1 MAVSTGGNP
10 IKILESPGKM
20 ELVGIAD
27 LPADLAHRKICDL
40 EKFGSFFHTVL
51 DKKFLWRL
59 SEDITENL
67 AKITPIQIAA
77 ASHVLDR
84 DRTGIILGDEGH
96 SFVRVKLCTFASLGV
111 PPGRRSADQC
121 IHDKI
126 KMPDQM
132 IGRFLSVCGKIQNL
146 IFEPLPILWC
156 AWKIDRRVRR
166 KTGALQNLL
175 CPESAEFDPGIF
187 HGSLRSAK

>member
-1 MAVSTGGNP
+1 
-10 IKILESPGKM
+10 M

-51 DKKFLWRL
+51 DEKFLWRL
-59 SEDITENL
+59 SEDITKNL

-121 IHDKI
+121 SAS
-126 KMPDQM
+126 M
-132 IGRFLSVCGKIQNL
+132 IR
-146 IFEPLPILWC
+146 
-156 AWKIDRRVRR
+156 
-166 KTGALQNLL
+166 
-175 CPESAEFDPGIF
+175 
-187 HGSLRSAK
+187 

>member
-96 SFVRVKLCTFASLGV
+96 SFVRVKLCTFASLGC
-111 PPGRRSADQC
+111 A
-121 IHDKI
+121 
-126 KMPDQM
+126 
-132 IGRFLSVCGKIQNL
+132 
-146 IFEPLPILWC
+146 
-156 AWKIDRRVRR
+156 AWKTIR
-166 KTGALQNLL
+166 
-175 CPESAEFDPGIF
+175 
-187 HGSLRSAK
+187 

>member
-96 SFVRVKLCTFASLGV
+96 SFVRKTRGLPCGHNHTVYWVKPNSS
-111 PPGRRSADQC
+111 R
-121 IHDKI
+121 
-126 KMPDQM
+126 
-132 IGRFLSVCGKIQNL
+132 VC
-146 IFEPLPILWC
+146 C
-156 AWKIDRRVRR
+156 
-166 KTGALQNLL
+166 
-175 CPESAEFDPGIF
+175 C
-187 HGSLRSAK
+187 HGW